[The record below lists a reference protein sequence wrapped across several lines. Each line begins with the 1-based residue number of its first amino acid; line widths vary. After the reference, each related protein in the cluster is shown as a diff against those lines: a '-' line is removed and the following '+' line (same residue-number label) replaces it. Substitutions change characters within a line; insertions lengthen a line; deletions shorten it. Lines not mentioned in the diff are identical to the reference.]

1 MNVSET
7 QIVEIGEAN
16 FESEVLRSKQLVL
29 VAFFAPWSRAC
40 QTVRPVLDEVATACG
55 GSVKVVKVNAD
66 NNPDLGIWYEIQSI
80 PTLLFFVGG
89 SLRGKVIGTVSKEAV
104 FSQLQMFSQDNVS
117 VSPISD
123 SNKKNEY
130 HNG

>member
-1 MNVSET
+1 MSSDKT
-7 QIVEIGEAN
+7 QIVEIGEVN
-16 FESEVLRSKQLVL
+16 FEVEVLQSKQPVL

-40 QTVRPVLDEVATACG
+40 QPVRPVLDEIATACAG
-55 GSVKVVKVNAD
+55 MVKVVKVNAD
-66 NNPDLGIWYEIQSI
+66 NNPDLGLWYEIQSI
-80 PTLLFFVGG
+80 PALLYFVGG

-104 FSQLQMFSQDNVS
+104 FSQLRMFSQDNAS

-123 SNKKNEY
+123 SNTKNEY

>member
-1 MNVSET
+1 MNANET

-16 FESEVLRSKQLVL
+16 FESEVLQSKQPVL

-40 QTVRPVLDEVATACG
+40 QTVGPVLDEVATACA
-55 GSVKVVKVNAD
+55 GSIKVVKVNAD

-89 SLRGKVIGTVSKEAV
+89 SLRGKVIGTVTKEAV
-104 FSQLQMFSQDNVS
+104 FSQLRMFSQDNAS

-123 SNKKNEY
+123 SN
-130 HNG
+130 